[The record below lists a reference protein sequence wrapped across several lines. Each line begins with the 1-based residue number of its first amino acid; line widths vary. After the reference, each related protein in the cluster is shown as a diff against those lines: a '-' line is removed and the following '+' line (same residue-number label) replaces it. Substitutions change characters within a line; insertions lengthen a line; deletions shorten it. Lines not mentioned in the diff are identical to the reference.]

1 MELNWRFV
9 AIFAGGAFV
18 LSVLSAAIAGV
29 SFGAL
34 ILRALLG
41 AAVFGGLAVLIQFV
55 IDRFLPELSSPAD
68 AGGVS
73 RHTARRSSA
82 EAAGD
87 AEDPAADYAA
97 GATGQNVDIVVEEEA
112 EELTGVDDDEEEE
125 EPAELAGAGD
135 DSDSLDDDTG
145 GDGEPLYGAEGATE
159 NGAASE
165 AAGTPAGQSG
175 AGPGSPTS
183 SGGAPAG
190 SGGTGPYQFD
200 SFDREDRGADE
211 DGADELIEE
220 VEEVTSGEEPSSES
234 NQTAWHDKATA
245 EVSSS
250 DIDALPDIGGLS
262 ESFGESQE
270 EDDRG
275 QEHASGESS
284 GMTDLGGG
292 NSGSSQHRSDQDPET
307 IARAIQTVLRRE

>member
-68 AGGVS
+68 AGGAP
-73 RHTARRSSA
+73 RDTTRRGSG

-87 AEDPAADYAA
+87 AEGPAGDHAA
-97 GATGQNVDIVVEEEA
+97 ATTGQNVDIVVEEEA
-112 EELTGVDDDEEEE
+112 EELNGVDDEEEE
-125 EPAELAGAGD
+125 EPAELAEAGD
-135 DSDSLDDDTG
+135 DA
-145 GDGEPLYGAEGATE
+145 EPLEEGAVDEGEALLEGEAAPERGTATNGGGAPE
-159 NGAASE
+159 GAASSAAPEGE
-165 AAGTPAGQSG
+165 AATR
-175 AGPGSPTS
+175 
-183 SGGAPAG
+183 
-190 SGGTGPYQFD
+190 PYQFE
-200 SFDREDRGADE
+200 SFERGDDAAGE

-220 VEEVTSGEEPSSES
+220 VEEVTSGEEPSSDS
-234 NQTAWHDKATA
+234 NQTPWHDKATA

-270 EDDRG
+270 EGTGG
-275 QEHASGESS
+275 QEHATGESS

-292 NSGSSQHRSDQDPET
+292 SSGSSQSRSDQDPET